1 MPDANVLVTGG
12 VQMLILLLGVSL
24 HEAAHAWAAAR
35 LGDATAVTL
44 GRGSLN
50 PLRHLEIFG
59 SLLLP
64 ILLLVVGAPLFGWA
78 RPTPILVK
86 NLHRRRRDLVR
97 IALAGPV
104 ANLALAG
111 VGIIALA
118 VAVQLLGSEARQ
130 VAGLCLLRRIDDAGG
145 MAYFPLLF
153 TLVQFASLNAFLAVF
168 NLMPLPPLDGG
179 QVLLNLLP
187 LRWARSLARIRPFG
201 LVIVMGLAMLN
212 VLTLFMLP
220 IYLVMGMIIQ
230 L

>member
-1 MPDANVLVTGG
+1 VPDANVLVTGG
-12 VQMLILLLGVSL
+12 VQMLILLFGVSL
-24 HEAAHAWAAAR
+24 HEAAHAWTASR
-35 LGDATAVTL
+35 LGDPTASTL

-50 PLRHLEIFG
+50 PLRHVEIFG

-64 ILLLVVGAPLFGWA
+64 VLLLVVGAPLFGWA
-78 RPTPILVK
+78 RPTPVLVK
-86 NLHRRRRDLVR
+86 NLRRPRRDLPR
-97 IALAGPV
+97 IALAGPI

-111 VGIIALA
+111 AGVLALA
-118 VAVQLLGSEARQ
+118 VAVQLLGPDARQ
-130 VAGLCLLRRIDDAGG
+130 VASLCLLRRVEDARH

-187 LRWARSLARIRPFG
+187 LRWARPLARIRPFG
-201 LVIVMGLAMLN
+201 LVIVMALAMLN
-212 VLTLFMLP
+212 VLTLFMVP

>member
-12 VQMLILLLGVSL
+12 VQMLILLFAVSL

-35 LGDATAVTL
+35 LGDGTAVTL

-64 ILLLVVGAPLFGWA
+64 LLLLVVGAPLFGWA
-78 RPTPILVK
+78 RPTPVLVK
-86 NLHRRRRDLVR
+86 NLRRPRRDLVR
-97 IALAGPV
+97 IALAGPG
-104 ANLALAG
+104 ANLLLAG
-111 VGIIALA
+111 LGIIALA
-118 VAVQLLGSEARQ
+118 VAVQVLGADARQ
-130 VAGLCLLRRIDDAGG
+130 VAGLCLLRRLEDARG
-145 MAYFPLLF
+145 MTYFPLLF
-153 TLVQFASLNAFLAVF
+153 TLVQFTSLNAFLAVF

-187 LRWARSLARIRPFG
+187 LRWARPLARVRPFG